1 LIVPGKAI
9 SYPAAYSDFKAM
21 LKFGGLDPKLHGLHS
36 PRSGATTE
44 AFHLGIEPHI
54 IDLKGRWRSLN
65 TKFHYLKLSHAAI
78 VEKSRKAIP
87 Y

>member
-1 LIVPGKAI
+1 MF
-9 SYPAAYSDFKAM
+9 PAKLFPIRRPISDFKAM
-21 LKFGGLDPKLHGLHS
+21 LKFGGLDPKLYGLHS

-44 AFHLGIEPHI
+44 AFHLGIAPHI

-65 TKFHYLKLSHAAI
+65 TKYHYLKLSHAAI